1 MPPGF
6 SWVDKPHLAALAM
19 PRSADDLAWLRRN
32 GIDVLVSLSEE
43 PPFRRWVNDAGLMLV
58 HVPVPD
64 MTAPTDRQLEV
75 CVDTVRR
82 AADAGMGAAV
92 HCAAGLGRTGTVL
105 AAYFV
110 AGGLAP
116 RAAVAKVR
124 DLRPGSVETPE
135 QEAAIARFA
144 DQRRAGSKVNDPK
157 AHP

>member
-19 PRSADDLAWLRRN
+19 PGSAEDLAWLRRN

-43 PPFRRWVNDAGLMLV
+43 PPFRGWVNDAGLMLV

-64 MTAPTDRQLEV
+64 MTAPTDCQLAV
-75 CVDTVRR
+75 CVDAIRR

-92 HCAAGLGRTGTVL
+92 HCTAGLGRTGTVL
-105 AAYFV
+105 AAWFV
-110 AGGLAP
+110 ANGLGP
-116 RAAVAKVR
+116 REAVDKVR

-135 QEAAIARFA
+135 QEAAVARFA
-144 DQRRAGSKVNDPK
+144 NSRRRGTD
-157 AHP
+157 